1 MGWSALDVISMQFSF
16 GYILHKVR
24 FPVHPLFFSGLSS
37 DSLAIN
43 SDLIRRFGGH
53 YSDYRLY
60 PGTDY
65 FVEAFDAHTYSSW
78 LGNRKSGHFRRPL
91 SLYVHI
97 PFCTS
102 LCFYCHFNQI
112 IPDDDDIKIYLDY
125 LVREIRLQGQF
136 LKDDPKVEQ
145 LYFGGGTPTLLSATQ
160 LSDIMKEIRQN
171 FNLVE
176 EGEYCIEIDSRQ
188 ITHVSLQSLKEMG
201 FNCAIIGV
209 QDFDHQVQQSI
220 QRLQTED
227 TTLCAIRNAQHAG
240 FKTVRIEL
248 IYGLPK
254 QTVKKFEYTLG
265 RIISACPNQINLLNY
280 LHLPEKFKPQ
290 RNINQED
297 LPDTE
302 TRLEM
307 LLFAIARLADAG
319 YSHIGMNLFAKR
331 DDQLIIAQRQ
341 GGLHYGLQGY
351 SVHPDGDR
359 IALGISGIGCIGP
372 TFNQNHYDLLQ
383 YYDRLER
390 NMLPILRG
398 IELSADDLIRRS
410 VMQALICHS
419 VLSFESVE
427 IYFPIEFKHYFATEL
442 TELLLYEQA
451 GLITLD
457 DDEIIVTAMG
467 QLLLSSIC
475 RVFDKYLRAN
485 QQRRNNSMLL

>member
-1 MGWSALDVISMQFSF
+1 VG
-16 GYILHKVR
+16 
-24 FPVHPLFFSGLSS
+24 FPVHPLSFSGLSS
-37 DSLAIN
+37 DLLEIN

-65 FVEAFDAHTYSSW
+65 FVEAFDVHTYSSW

-102 LCFYCHFNQI
+102 LCFYSHFNQI
-112 IPDDDDIKIYLDY
+112 IPADDDIETYLDS
-125 LVREIRLQGQF
+125 LTREIRLRGQL

-145 LYFGGGTPTLLSATQ
+145 LYFGGGTPTFLSDTQ
-160 LSDIMKEIRQN
+160 LNKIMQEIRQN
-171 FNLVE
+171 FNLVK

-188 ITHVSLQSLKEMG
+188 IINPSMQALKEMG

-209 QDFDHQVQQSI
+209 QDFDQVVQQSI

-227 TTLCAIRNAQHAG
+227 TTLRAIRNAQQAG

-265 RIISACPNQINLLNY
+265 RIIAANPNQINLLNY

-290 RNINQED
+290 RNINLED

-302 TRLEM
+302 AQLGM
-307 LLFAIARLADAG
+307 LLLAIARLTDAG
-319 YSHIGMNLFAKR
+319 YMHIGMNLFAKH
-331 DDQLIIAQRQ
+331 DDQLVIAQRQ
-341 GGLHYGLQGY
+341 GRLHYSLQGY
-351 SVHPDGDR
+351 SVYPDCDR
-359 IALGISGIGCIGP
+359 IALGVSGIGCIGP
-372 TFNQNHYDLLQ
+372 TLNQNHCDLLE
-383 YYDRLER
+383 YSDKLER
-390 NMLPILRG
+390 NILPILRG
-398 IELSADDLIRRS
+398 VELSADDLVRRS

-427 IYFPIEFKHYFATEL
+427 TYFPIEFKHYFATEL

-457 DDEIIVTAMG
+457 DDEIIVTSMG

-485 QQRRNNSMLL
+485 QQRKNNSMLI

>member
-1 MGWSALDVISMQFSF
+1 MLDVLSIQFSF
-16 GYILHKVR
+16 CYILYKVG
-24 FPVHPLFFSGLSS
+24 FPVHPLSS
-37 DSLAIN
+37 DLLEIN
-43 SDLIRRFGGH
+43 SGLIRRFGGH

-65 FVEAFDAHTYSSW
+65 FVETFDAHTYSSW
-78 LGNRKSGHFRRPL
+78 LGNRKTGHFRRSL

-102 LCFYCHFNQI
+102 LCFYSQFNQI
-112 IPDDDDIKIYLDY
+112 IPDDDDIGTYLDY
-125 LVREIRLQGQF
+125 LTREIRLRGQF

-145 LYFGGGTPTLLSATQ
+145 LYFWGGTPTFLSDTQ
-160 LSDIMKEIRQN
+160 LNRIMQEIRQN
-171 FNLVE
+171 FNLIK
-176 EGEYCIEIDSRQ
+176 EGKYCIEIDPRQ
-188 ITHVSLQSLKEMG
+188 IINPSMPALKEMG

-209 QDFDHQVQQSI
+209 QDFEQVVQQSI

-227 TTLCAIRNAQHAG
+227 TTLRAIRNAQQAG

-254 QTVKKFEYTLG
+254 QTVKKFEYTLE
-265 RIISACPNQINLLNY
+265 RIIATNPNQINLLNY

-290 RNINQED
+290 WSINLED

-302 TRLEM
+302 AQLGM
-307 LLFAIARLADAG
+307 LLLAIARFTDAG
-319 YSHIGMNLFAKR
+319 YMHIGMNLFAKH
-331 DDQLIIAQRQ
+331 DDQLGIAQRQ
-341 GGLHYGLQGY
+341 GRLHYSLQGY
-351 SVHPDGDR
+351 SVYPDCDR

-372 TFNQNHYDLLQ
+372 TLNQNHCDLLE
-383 YYDRLER
+383 YYDKLEH
-390 NMLPILRG
+390 NILPILRG
-398 IELSADDLIRRS
+398 VELSADDLVRRS

-427 IYFPIEFKHYFATEL
+427 TYFPIEFKHYFATEL

-457 DDEIIVTAMG
+457 DDEIIVTSMG

-485 QQRRNNSMLL
+485 RQRKNNSILI